1 MQMVS
6 SIYVLYVRK
15 LLHFNMK
22 WTWYALQTDDE
33 WDDDELARGDQ
44 GISIS
49 QLLEES
55 DYKGW

>member
-1 MQMVS
+1 
-6 SIYVLYVRK
+6 
-15 LLHFNMK
+15 
-22 WTWYALQTDDE
+22 LQTDEE
-33 WDDDELARGDQ
+33 WEDDELARGDQ